1 MLENLAPYISIVFII
16 TTAISVFLFFKAC
29 HNSKTVLLLII
40 AWACIQAILGYSSFY
55 LNTTSLPPRFGLA
68 LIPPIFLMISLFI
81 MRKGKLFI
89 NGLNLK
95 ILTLLHVVR
104 IPVEIVLYWLFLH
117 KTIPEL
123 MTFSGRNF
131 DILAGITAPFV
142 YYFGYVQ
149 KIITSK
155 NLLAWNLICLSL
167 LLFIVVNAVLS
178 FPFPFQQFGFNQP
191 NVALLYFP
199 FTWLASVI
207 VPIVLFS
214 HLVSIRHL
222 MKELKILQ

>member
-222 MKELKILQ
+222 IKELKILK